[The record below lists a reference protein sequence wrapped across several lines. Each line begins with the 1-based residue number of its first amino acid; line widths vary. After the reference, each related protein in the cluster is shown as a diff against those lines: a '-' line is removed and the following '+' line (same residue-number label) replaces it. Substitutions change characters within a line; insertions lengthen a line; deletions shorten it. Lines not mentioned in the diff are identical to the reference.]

1 MKRLPS
7 GVKISV
13 TVRTWV
19 ADGAGPVKSGAFTG
33 LSGHARPVST
43 EEPVSF
49 TRG

>member
-19 ADGAGPVKSGAFTG
+19 ADGAGPVKS
-33 LSGHARPVST
+33 
-43 EEPVSF
+43 EELVSF

>member
-19 ADGAGPVKSGAFTG
+19 ADGAG
-33 LSGHARPVST
+33 HATPVST
-43 EEPVSF
+43 EELVSF